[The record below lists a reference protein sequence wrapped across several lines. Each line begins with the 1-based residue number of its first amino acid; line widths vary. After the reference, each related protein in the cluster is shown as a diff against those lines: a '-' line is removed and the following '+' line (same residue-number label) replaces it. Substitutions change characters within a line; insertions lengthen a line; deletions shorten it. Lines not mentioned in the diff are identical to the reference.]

1 MLQSCRRVCHVS
13 HHQTLLIFSSLKISI
28 EEQQWTHKMNATS
41 SFLNVSI
48 IDGYQQHSM
57 ATKLLPTA
65 STAIGNILFAITT
78 GNASL
83 SPEDFEDVYDHPN
96 SSIDLSI
103 LLLEGT
109 KKHLLEGCLIISAI
123 SLVASFLVYCILSE
137 LRTVPGKCLMGLIVS
152 ELITD
157 VLVVAALQLQPQTS
171 ACFVIGVLI
180 HFFFL
185 TIVSWTLT
193 IGKLLLVY
201 LIKSCSS
208 DH

>member
-1 MLQSCRRVCHVS
+1 
-13 HHQTLLIFSSLKISI
+13 
-28 EEQQWTHKMNATS
+28 MNATS

-48 IDGYQQHSM
+48 IDGYHQHSM
-57 ATKLLPTA
+57 ATKVLPTA
-65 STAIGNILFAITT
+65 STAISNILIAITT
-78 GNASL
+78 GNASSSL
-83 SPEDFEDVYDHPN
+83 PEEFEDVYDHPN

-157 VLVVAALQLQPQTS
+157 VLVVAALQFQPQTS

-185 TIVSWTLT
+185 TIISWTT
-193 IGKLLLVY
+193 VICKLLVY
-201 LIKSCSS
+201 LIKSCSF